1 MGKFR
6 RGWLLTKESWA
17 IVRNDRSL
25 VVFPIISAVSVVL
38 TVLVFTAAAVGVI
51 TVSDAEWTGIPFLVA
66 GVYLLIVAG
75 VFSSVALAAC
85 ASKALDG
92 QDTTV
97 GEGIAA
103 ARGRM
108 KLILAWSAV
117 SLFVGTFIALLQAF
131 LEDVAGSLVSS
142 IVGGLA
148 NVGWSIATY
157 FVVPVIALEGL
168 GPKAA
173 LKRSVGVIKERWGEG
188 VVGTGAIG
196 LVFMIAF
203 LPAVLL
209 VFLGGTLVKDNAAAG
224 VALIAIGVIVVG
236 IALLL
241 QMTVVTVFKVALLR
255 FATDG
260 SVLGGFQQE
269 QLEHAFKPKSRKNRR

>member
-1 MGKFR
+1 MGKFK
-6 RGWLLTKESWA
+6 RGWQLTKESWA
-17 IVRNDRSL
+17 IVRADRSL
-25 VVFPIISAVSVVL
+25 IVFPIISAIAGIL
-38 TVLVFTAAAVGVI
+38 TIAVFFGLGAGVI
-51 TVSDAEWTGIPFLVA
+51 TASDAEWTGIPFFVA
-66 GVYLLIVAG
+66 GLYLVIVVG

-97 GEGIAA
+97 GEGISA
-103 ARGRM
+103 ARG
-108 KLILAWSAV
+108 KLGLIFAWAAV
-117 SLFVGTFIALLQAF
+117 SLFVGTVIALLQAF
-131 LEDVAGSLVSS
+131 LEEVAGSLVSS

-157 FVVPVIALEGL
+157 FVIPVIALEGL

-203 LPAVLL
+203 LPAVLI
-209 VFLGGTLVKDNAAAG
+209 VFLGVSVFDKNHAAG
-224 VALIAIGVIVVG
+224 VALVAVGVIVV
-236 IALLL
+236 AVAMLL

-260 SVLGGFQQE
+260 AVTGGFQQE
-269 QLEHAFKPKSRKNRR
+269 QLEHAFKPKKSKKR

>member
-1 MGKFR
+1 MNRFA
-6 RGWLLTKESWA
+6 RGWQLTKESWA

-25 VVFPIISAVSVVL
+25 VVFPIISAVSGIV
-38 TVLVFTAAAVGVI
+38 TVAIFFALGAGAITA
-51 TVSDAEWTGIPFLVA
+51 TDKQWTGIPFFVL

-103 ARGRM
+103 ARGRLG
-108 KLILAWSAV
+108 LIFAWAAV
-117 SLFVGTFIALLQAF
+117 SLFVGTVIAILQAF
-131 LEDVAGSLVSS
+131 LEDVAGSLVGS

-173 LKRSVGVIKERWGEG
+173 LGRSVKVIKERWGEG
-188 VVGTGAIG
+188 VVGSGSIG
-196 LVFMIAF
+196 LVFMVAF
-203 LPAVLL
+203 LPALGLVVLGASML
-209 VFLGGTLVKDNAAAG
+209 DKNAPAGAAI
-224 VALIAIGVIVVG
+224 IAVGVIIVAV
-236 IALLL
+236 ATML
-241 QMTVVTVFKVALLR
+241 QMTITTVFKVALLR
-255 FATDG
+255 YATDG
-260 SVLGGFQQE
+260 AVLGGFQQD
-269 QLEHAFKPKSRKNRR
+269 QLENAFKVKKTRRR